1 MENASPQSF
10 CGLVLCTI
18 KTSRINSLLINKT
31 TVFESLPVV
40 LPAPQTGS
48 RPVWY
53 FPCLSLSR
61 LIIIHFFFIAS
72 LRKQMI
78 ILFHN
83 LLSTVMT
90 GNIFQIFRRMT
101 IFSCIHLSVIP
112 GFFACSIVIFSR
124 QTDSGT
130 ACNTASGQKI
140 LFSMQPYP

>member
-18 KTSRINSLLINKT
+18 KTSRKNSLLINKT

-53 FPCLSLSR
+53 FSLPLSFSPDYNT
-61 LIIIHFFFIAS
+61 FFFIAS

-112 GFFACSIVIFSR
+112 GFFACSIVIFFPP
-124 QTDSGT
+124 
-130 ACNTASGQKI
+130 NGQWNS
-140 LFSMQPYP
+140 L